1 MTVIITLPSI
11 ISPDLLDKLQA
22 KIVTELNLD
31 NQVSFVVRYDV
42 SLILGYSLTIGS
54 QIYDKS
60 FAAAIKS
67 KLAIIQAKIQ

>member
-1 MTVIITLPSI
+1 MTVTITLPST

-22 KIVTELNLD
+22 KIVSELKLD
-31 NQVSFVVRYDV
+31 NQVSFVVQYDS
-42 SLILGYSLTIGS
+42 SLILGYHLTVGS
-54 QIYDKS
+54 QVYDKS

>member
-1 MTVIITLPSI
+1 MTVTITLPSN

-22 KIVTELNLD
+22 KIVIELKLD
-31 NQVSFVVRYDV
+31 KQVSFVVRYDP
-42 SLILGYSLTIGS
+42 SLILGYSLTVGS
-54 QIYDKS
+54 IVYDKS